1 MSIIEIPFKFVPKLQ
16 PKHIFMNMIRTMNP
30 MTTQY
35 RCLLGILNGIQG
47 DLAGEFIIDER
58 IPDGRCVFRS
68 KDRNIVILCYFRK
81 GVLQTGPRLT
91 FDKIVGK
98 ILIRSAT

>member
-1 MSIIEIPFKFVPKLQ
+1 
-16 PKHIFMNMIRTMNP
+16 MNMIRTMSP
-30 MTTQY
+30 MTHQFHS
-35 RCLLGILNGIQG
+35 LLGILNGIQG